1 MQVLTTIVNSK
12 SSGISLSEKKL
23 VLVYEIG
30 LHLIPTATEFVSYV
44 AAKYGFSESG
54 VWYMLK
60 SLKRAGVVD
69 FTEKGEE
76 QRPLT
81 LTDAG
86 MALMRTVPKYSSVS
100 NMQSVRN
107 GRGFS
112 LS

>member
-1 MQVLTTIVNSK
+1 M
-12 SSGISLSEKKL
+12 
-23 VLVYEIG
+23 
-30 LHLIPTATEFVSYV
+30 HLIPTATEFVSYV

-86 MALMRTVPKYSSVS
+86 MALVRTVPKYGSVS
-100 NMQSVRN
+100 SMQSVRSS
-107 GRGFS
+107 RGFS

>member
-1 MQVLTTIVNSK
+1 MQVLTTIINSRPA
-12 SSGISLSEKKL
+12 GIRLSEKKL

-30 LHLIPTATEFVSYV
+30 LHLIPTATEFVNYV
-44 AAKYGFSESG
+44 AARHGFSESG

-81 LTDAG
+81 LTDTG
-86 MALMRTVPKYSSVS
+86 MALMRTVPKYGSVSSVQG
-100 NMQSVRN
+100 MRN
-107 GRGFS
+107 GRAFS

>member
-12 SSGISLSEKKL
+12 SSEISLSDKKMM
-23 VLVYEIG
+23 VVYEIG
-30 LHLIPTATEFVSYV
+30 LNLIPTATEFVYYV
-44 AAKYGFSESG
+44 SAKYGFSESG

-76 QRPLT
+76 QRPLA
-81 LTDAG
+81 LTDIG
-86 MALMRTVPKYSSVS
+86 MKL
-100 NMQSVRN
+100 VRN
-107 GRGFS
+107 VPRAKVQVVSSMNRSSSFS